1 MASTVARKDMSV
13 LLCAA
18 ERDVAD
24 GRSIGRDDRH
34 QFRFIVSAE
43 RSGRAYPHRSQ
54 SFVGMHIRGRASTPG
69 RDCGTDRRDL
79 GLEWQ
84 VNYKG
89 ATGWDRTTIV
99 PVSLV
104 CLQAGGRPGVG

>member
-1 MASTVARKDMSV
+1 MVRMLARNAPS
-13 LLCAA
+13 
-18 ERDVAD
+18 
-24 GRSIGRDDRH
+24 SI
-34 QFRFIVSAE
+34 
-43 RSGRAYPHRSQ
+43 
-54 SFVGMHIRGRASTPG
+54 
-69 RDCGTDRRDL
+69 

-99 PVSLV
+99 AVSLV